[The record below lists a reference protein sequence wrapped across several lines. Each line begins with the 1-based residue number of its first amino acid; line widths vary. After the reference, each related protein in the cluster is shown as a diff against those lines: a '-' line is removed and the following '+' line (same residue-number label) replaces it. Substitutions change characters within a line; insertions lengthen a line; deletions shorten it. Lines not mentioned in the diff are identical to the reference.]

1 MRIPVLAFCTAA
13 AFGALP
19 AYAQMISDNDG
30 DGVYSLEELQA
41 AFPALTDRQFVAADT
56 NGDRSIDM
64 KELAAAVGN
73 GTFPT

>member
-1 MRIPVLAFCTAA
+1 MRLTLLAFCTAA

-19 AYAQMISDNDG
+19 AYAQMISDSDG
-30 DGVYSLEELQA
+30 DGVYSLQELQA
-41 AFPALTDRQFVAADT
+41 AFPTLTDRDFVAADT

-73 GTFPT
+73 GTFRT